1 MLVNEGTNP
10 NKYTIQGIPKKG
22 VKNFLRLNALIKKK
36 CQQTFL
42 FNLLAWCHFW
52 LS

>member
-36 CQQTFL
+36 IIYLITLLKLIL
-42 FNLLAWCHFW
+42 FRTQF
-52 LS
+52 